1 MHQDNVQIII
11 KGEDKTHSITKYAEN
26 NGRIDITYS
35 DGKVYSYDTK
45 NVQIKHFALINDT
58 ISNRFEYLKRIAECT
73 GLKDPD
79 GGNILLNQYNKIR
92 FSSEESMLSAFLLG
106 KLQSEKQT
114 NTVDFVYPFGFNES
128 QKTAIDNGLKNPLT
142 IIEGPPGTGK
152 TQTILNIIANAVM
165 RNESVAVVSNNNSA
179 TKNVKEKLQQYQVD
193 FIAAYLGSSENK
205 AKFIESQKPLPD
217 MAAWNISLEE
227 RKEID
232 QSLHNLYGTLS
243 TMLAKKNEL
252 SQIQQE
258 LDALELEYKHFCEYS
273 SYGKEHTLYL
283 KPSITSTKALELW
296 LFCEKYA
303 EREKMPGFFGRLINR
318 LLRGVISKE
327 FYSSGHD
334 KMIEICQS
342 RWYTAR
348 IFEVKTRTMLL
359 QAELDRFNFDEKMTE
374 YTTLSG
380 QLFRNYLA
388 KKYTSKERRRFEL
401 NDLRKNSK
409 AFIQTYPVILSTAYS
424 LRNSLSQMVV
434 YDYVII
440 DESSQVD
447 LATGALVLSCA
458 KKAVIVG
465 DLKQLPNVVDGETA
479 LKTDKIFADFN
490 LPEVFRYRNHS
501 LLLAVSELFPETPQ
515 TLLREHY
522 RCHPKIINFCNQKF
536 YNNQLIILTDAK
548 SDRQPLMVYKTVPG
562 NHARDDHTN
571 QRQIDVIAGEI
582 IPQQNLDNDTVSIGI
597 VTPYRNQAIA
607 LQNTFA
613 DTGIQADTADKFQGR
628 EKKVIIF
635 STVDNQISKF
645 ADDANRLNVAVSR
658 AIKQLIVVINSDT
671 DIRNTNIGD
680 LVRYIEYNNL
690 SIIQSEIQSVFDY
703 LYKSYREKRNAV
715 LRKQKRISEYDSENL
730 MYGLIRNVLDDE
742 RFIRFDVAVHVP
754 VKLIIRDMSKLDA
767 DEKRYAQ
774 NIATHVDFLIFDK
787 IGKVPRLV
795 VEVDGTAFHRKGTKQ
810 AERDK
815 KKNNILEKY
824 ELPYIRFRTDESGEH
839 EKLINILG
847 NMVT

>member
-1 MHQDNVQIII
+1 MLKDNVQIII
-11 KGEDKTHSITKYAEN
+11 KGEDKTDSIIKYAEN

-35 DGKVYSYDTK
+35 DGRTYPYDPK
-45 NVQIKHFALINDT
+45 NVQIKHSALLNDT
-58 ISNRFEYLKRIAECT
+58 ISNRFEYLKRISECT
-73 GLKDPD
+73 SLKDPD

-92 FSSEESMLSAFLLG
+92 FLSEESMLSAFLLG
-106 KLQSEKQT
+106 KLHAEKQT
-114 NTVDFVYPFGFNES
+114 NTAGIVYPFGFNES
-128 QKTAIDNGLKNPLT
+128 QKTAVDNALKNSLT

-179 TKNVKEKLQQYQVD
+179 TRNVEEKLRQYQVD

-217 MAAWNISLEE
+217 MATWNISLEE
-227 RKEID
+227 RKEVC

-243 TMLAKKNEL
+243 TMLAKRNEL

-283 KPSITSTKALELW
+283 KPSITSTKVLELW
-296 LFCEKYA
+296 LICEEYA
-303 EREKMPGFFGRLINR
+303 ERDKMPGFFGRLINR
-318 LLRGVISKE
+318 LFRGVISKE

-334 KMIEICQS
+334 KMIEICQNQ
-342 RWYTAR
+342 WYTAR
-348 IFEVKTRTMLL
+348 IFEIKVRITLL
-359 QAELDRFNFDEKMTE
+359 QTELARFNFNEKMNE
-374 YTTLSG
+374 YTMLSTK
-380 QLFRNYLA
+380 LFRNYLA

-401 NDLRKNSK
+401 NDLRKNSE
-409 AFIQTYPVILSTAYS
+409 AFIQAYPVILSTAYS

-447 LATGALVLSCA
+447 IATGALVLSCA

-465 DLKQLPNVVDGETA
+465 DLKQLPNVVDSETA
-479 LKTDKIFADFN
+479 RKTDKIFADFN
-490 LPEVFRYRNHS
+490 PPEVFRYRNHS

-548 SDRQPLMVYKTVPG
+548 SNRQPLMVYKTVPG

-571 QRQIDVIAGEI
+571 QRQIDIIKDEI
-582 IPQQNLDNDTVSIGI
+582 IPQQKLEDGVNSTGI
-597 VTPYRNQAIA
+597 VTPYRNQTLA
-607 LQNTFA
+607 LQKTFA
-613 DTGIQADTADKFQGR
+613 GTNIQADTVDKFQGR
-628 EKKVIIF
+628 EKNVIIL
-635 STVDNQISKF
+635 STVDNEISEF
-645 ADDANRLNVAVSR
+645 TDNANRLNVAVSR
-658 AIKQLIVVINSDT
+658 AIDQLIVVMNGDCKING
-671 DIRNTNIGD
+671 TNIGD

-730 MYGLIRNVLDDE
+730 MYGLIRKVLDDE

-787 IGKVPRLV
+787 IGKTLRLV
-795 VEVDGTAFHRKGTKQ
+795 VEVDGTAFHRKGTEQ
-810 AERDK
+810 AKRDK

-839 EKLINILG
+839 EKLITALSNVI
-847 NMVT
+847 T